1 MNAQLMTILMPNESE
16 EPENYVRCAR
26 LSPIVYAKT
35 AADLMKSNKVANQKI
50 DYFKET
56 ILLNEVL
63 SEMKMRLFTGNG
75 RKVIITIFRMSDI
88 NVF

>member
-1 MNAQLMTILMPNESE
+1 MRARSLKTTFD
-16 EPENYVRCAR
+16 AR

-35 AADLMKSNKVANQKI
+35 ADLMKSNKVANQKI

-63 SEMKMRLFTGNG
+63 SEMKTKLFTGNG
-75 RKVIITIFRMSDI
+75 RKVIITIFRMSNI

>member
-1 MNAQLMTILMPNESE
+1 
-16 EPENYVRCAR
+16 
-26 LSPIVYAKT
+26 
-35 AADLMKSNKVANQKI
+35 MKSNKVANQKI

-63 SEMKMRLFTGNG
+63 SEMKTKLFTGNG
-75 RKVIITIFRMSDI
+75 RKVIITIFRMSNI